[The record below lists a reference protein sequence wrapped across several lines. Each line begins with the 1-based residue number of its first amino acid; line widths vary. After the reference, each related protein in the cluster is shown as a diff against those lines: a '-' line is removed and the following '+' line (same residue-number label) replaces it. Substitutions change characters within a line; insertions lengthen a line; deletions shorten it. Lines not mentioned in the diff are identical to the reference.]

1 MGEQMLLK
9 VNEMKT
15 LALQILAVADD
26 LNLHVQVEVYEILLA
41 SVNVSMRL
49 GANLKWAMKLE

>member
-49 GANLKWAMKLE
+49 GANLK